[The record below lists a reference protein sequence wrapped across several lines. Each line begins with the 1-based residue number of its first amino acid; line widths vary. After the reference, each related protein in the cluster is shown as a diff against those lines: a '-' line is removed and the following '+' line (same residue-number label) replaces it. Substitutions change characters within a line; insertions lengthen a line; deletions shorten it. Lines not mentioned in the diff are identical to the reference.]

1 MYFDVDDD
9 GLKSKVAPGVRVLEI
24 ELSRKEKRFKKDKE
38 ARQQDQTTKR
48 AVKTEEDAPVD
59 QPLQQEPEVTHP
71 GVFQSQ
77 EPEPGSTYTENATPT
92 RPITPPPAY
101 SKSDKAVSPPGSSQS
116 RKGAVGVLEEF
127 LATEAQAQIA
137 TQQIQRQLATPPR
150 STPPNVVPLD
160 ERRVTPKL
168 NRNSGSKAIA
178 QAQMFEAMAA
188 AQLRDDNGLARRVSG
203 RSARMSSS
211 SRASASVYSEDGQ
224 ISNLDVR
231 PQSSVS
237 QRANDTSSAALPMRE
252 QPPLTDPAIFAA
264 SVPAESKRNSR
275 ASASSQ
281 RKRSSKTYVARRPGK
296 RVSPRSLL
304 RKSLVDTMSSR
315 PGKAKQAS
323 TGSLPVFRAPKDS
336 RQAGYRAQ
344 AGRKTTSAYL
354 RDLDDLV
361 GQESVA
367 KLPRNGQ
374 NRGRAGTSRT

>member
-1 MYFDVDDD
+1 METHRVFVAWEPRPDRVGASAKQLLAAMEWLRTVPELEGDWAA
-9 GLKSKVAPGVRVLEI
+9 VAPRTRASLPC
-24 ELSRKEKRFKKDKE
+24 SSAATA
-38 ARQQDQTTKR
+38 ARCLV
-48 AVKTEEDAPVD
+48 A
-59 QPLQQEPEVTHP
+59 
-71 GVFQSQ
+71 G
-77 EPEPGSTYTENATPT
+77 GY
-92 RPITPPPAY
+92 PI
-101 SKSDKAVSPPGSSQS
+101 
-116 RKGAVGVLEEF
+116 
-127 LATEAQAQIA
+127 
-137 TQQIQRQLATPPR
+137 ATPPR
-150 STPPNVVPLD
+150 STAPNVVPLD

-203 RSARMSSS
+203 RSAHISTI

-323 TGSLPVFRAPKDS
+323 TGSLPVFRAPKES

-361 GQESVA
+361 GQESIP

-374 NRGRAGTSRT
+374 PRGRANTSRT